1 MQVDS
6 IAFEVEGL
14 MLGYPGELN
23 RCEGR
28 LRIVDGRLTESYT
41 RLPRRDDYGA
51 ASTSPLLASY
61 VDGLRLDQQGL
72 TGTLN
77 VRVGHHDEA
86 WRIDLKRDGNSLGG
100 TCERHI
106 AALPKPLKVAGTIN
120 GKVERKEDGATWRIF
135 SLVEAATQKPTDPK
149 HSRVVSHLVVETKQ
163 DGTIHHFVRAGQ
175 MNRATH
181 ELDASGLVIT
191 SRDAKG
197 TVNVIFH
204 ADPWI
209 APNPETGGPLA
220 AEYEIDAKIKGETI
234 TGTYTGTLGV
244 EFKTSAA
251 VSGSYQAG
259 QDID

>member
-1 MQVDS
+1 
-6 IAFEVEGL
+6 
-14 MLGYPGELN
+14 
-23 RCEGR
+23 
-28 LRIVDGRLTESYT
+28 
-41 RLPRRDDYGA
+41 
-51 ASTSPLLASY
+51 
-61 VDGLRLDQQGL
+61 
-72 TGTLN
+72 
-77 VRVGHHDEA
+77 
-86 WRIDLKRDGNSLGG
+86 
-100 TCERHI
+100 
-106 AALPKPLKVAGTIN
+106 
-120 GKVERKEDGATWRIF
+120 
-135 SLVEAATQKPTDPK
+135 VEAATQKPTDPK